1 MRWRIRYL
9 NGLITGAIL
18 GLILAGSLKPKR
30 QSFHQLKDVE
40 MKKPRQLRARV
51 RRVADK
57 VTEGVSDLLRKN
69 R

>member
-1 MRWRIRYL
+1 VRWRIRYL

-30 QSFHQLKDVE
+30 QSFHQLEDVE
-40 MKKPRQLRARV
+40 MRKPRQLRARV